1 MEAQTPL
8 KMFLVKASYDLHVSS
23 DAGTWGGPIG
33 DNVQTVGVLG
43 AGHGAGGGRRVH
55 GGGGGRGLEH
65 SRQREAG
72 HGTESHT
79 QRLGRGLQ
87 SVVLS
92 INRLSGIQFIG
103 QVQRSTQYHLYW
115 DKLYY

>member
-1 MEAQTPL
+1 M
-8 KMFLVKASYDLHVSS
+8 
-23 DAGTWGGPIG
+23 
-33 DNVQTVGVLG
+33 QTVGVLG

-87 SVVLS
+87 SVVLTITDYLEYNS
-92 INRLSGIQFIG
+92 LVRYNG
-103 QVQRSTQYHLYW
+103 QLNIICMY
-115 DKLYY
+115 